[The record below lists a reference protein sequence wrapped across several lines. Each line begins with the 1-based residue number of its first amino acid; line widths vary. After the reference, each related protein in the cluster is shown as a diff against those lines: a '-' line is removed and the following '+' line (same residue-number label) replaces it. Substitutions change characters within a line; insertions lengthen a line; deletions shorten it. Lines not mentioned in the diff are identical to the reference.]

1 MTTLAWLGMADG
13 WRSLPRYGSGNG
25 CGRALRA
32 GPAHAPGSGASVRA
46 GRSRWVHRRPDGGCP
61 RGDAAAEP
69 GYGGL
74 GHTQRT
80 HRTQR
85 IHRIHRIHRIRA
97 ACHDGRETVSPPRH
111 RPYRDPFGAA
121 AASYLTTRTS
131 TVLAAVYDLDTRQ
144 AWTVGQGNP
153 QAEASIVKLDILE
166 TLFAQRRHGGGLSEE
181 DRSLARGMI
190 EDSDNTD
197 ATDLWNAVGGAN
209 GIRSFNA
216 AVGLADTSPSLCVQ
230 CPGFPWPGWGLTM
243 TIPTDQIALLRDVA
257 EPSPLLTDAERSYA
271 LQLMESVTLSQRW
284 GVSGGVPPQA
294 TVALKNGWLPLDQAE
309 TDWQIN
315 SIGWISGLQRN
326 YLMAVLTT
334 GNPTEQYGID
344 TIDGLS
350 GIVWKNM
357 G

>member
-1 MTTLAWLGMADG
+1 MAGGSWRATSQGTGTAGRTWPVWRTLPAAALACALVGAAGCTDGQTGAGHGMTPRPSRDMA
-13 WRSLPRYGSGNG
+13 
-25 CGRALRA
+25 ALTA
-32 GPAHAPGSGASVRA
+32 PSAHTASSAATAHTASVPPA
-46 GRSRWVHRRPDGGCP
+46 TT
-61 RGDAAAEP
+61 AAEP
-69 GYGGL
+69 SL
-74 GHTQRT
+74 
-80 HRTQR
+80 
-85 IHRIHRIHRIRA
+85 
-97 ACHDGRETVSPPRH
+97 SPAH
-111 RPYRDPFGAA
+111 RPHPDPFGAA

-153 QAEASIVKLDILE
+153 QVEASIVKLDILE

-181 DRSLARGMI
+181 DRSLTRGMI

-209 GIRSFNA
+209 GIGSFNA
-216 AVGLADTSPSLCVQ
+216 AVGLADTSPSRCVQ

-315 SIGWISGLQRN
+315 SIGWISGLQRD